1 MSLRWKREMREGGRE
16 CVGVGEGGWID
27 YGTSQQQQHST
38 QERERRLGAGIDDEN
53 TPFIPHYPPPP
64 RTPLPPFPPP
74 THSLAEEGE
83 ARGAVLLQQR
93 GEHAGHRLVLVQV
106 LPVPLVLSLVI
117 GHWFFG
123 VDLGVN
129 SSCHGS
135 LVFGCG
141 VVKCGVRWG
150 GGICPVIGHSLV
162 GRLNACLG
170 GWVG

>member
-1 MSLRWKREMREGGRE
+1 MGESVWVLGKGGGLIMVQANNSNTAHKKER
-16 CVGVGEGGWID
+16 GVWGQG
-27 YGTSQQQQHST
+27 
-38 QERERRLGAGIDDEN
+38 LMMK
-53 TPFIPHYPPPP
+53 TPLLSPTTPPPP
-64 RTPLPPFPPP
+64 HPSSPLSPPP